1 MDYPIESK
9 ETKKPYQLSP
19 RYSLKC
25 HEVLLIRCRVDARG
39 IVVLRLV
46 EVIVRP
52 MLSIPCLGI
61 TIPSRLVDSLSYGEH
76 RPVSSLRY
84 GSLTQRRHG
93 VIRSDPVYYVISR
106 SD

>member
-1 MDYPIESK
+1 M
-9 ETKKPYQLSP
+9 
-19 RYSLKC
+19 
-25 HEVLLIRCRVDARG
+25 DARG

-61 TIPSRLVDSLSYGEH
+61 TIPSRLVESPSYGEH

-84 GSLTQRRHG
+84 GLLTRRWYG
-93 VIRSDPVYYVISR
+93 VIMSDPVYTVSR